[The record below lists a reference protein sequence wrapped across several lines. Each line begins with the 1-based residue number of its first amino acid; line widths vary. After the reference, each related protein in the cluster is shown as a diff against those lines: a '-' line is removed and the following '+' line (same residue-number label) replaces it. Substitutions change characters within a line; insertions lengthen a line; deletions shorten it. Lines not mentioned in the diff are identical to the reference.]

1 MADKVQY
8 DSDLFFK
15 AAKKTGDA
23 RDRINTVLHTLQAS
37 INARG
42 NPWGNDTL
50 GRNFANG
57 PDGSGG
63 YTSSRDNMITGAQN
77 IAGSLDNFS
86 TGQTKSAKLLEKME
100 HGNRDGFS

>member
-1 MADKVQY
+1 MAEKFQY
-8 DSDLFFK
+8 DSDLFLK

-23 RDRINTVLHTLQAS
+23 RDRINTVLHTLQSS

-50 GRNFANG
+50 GRNFAKG
-57 PDGSGG
+57 PDGAGG

-86 TGQTKSAKLLEKME
+86 TGQTKSAQLLEKME
-100 HGNRDGFS
+100 QGNRDGFS

>member
-1 MADKVQY
+1 MAEKIQY

-37 INARG
+37 LNARG

-50 GRNFANG
+50 GRNFAKG
-57 PDGSGG
+57 PDGTGG

-86 TGQTKSAKLLEKME
+86 TGQTKSAELLEKME

>member
-1 MADKVQY
+1 MADKFQY
-8 DSDLFFK
+8 DSVLFYK
-15 AAKKTGDA
+15 AAQKTGDA

-37 INARG
+37 LNARG
-42 NPWGNDTL
+42 NPWGNDSL
-50 GRNFANG
+50 GRNFAT
-57 PDGSGG
+57 G

-86 TGQTKSAKLLEKME
+86 TGQIKSAELLEKME

>member
-8 DSDLFFK
+8 ESELFFK

-23 RDRINTVLHTLQAS
+23 RDRINGVLNTLQSS
-37 INARG
+37 INSRG

-50 GRNFANG
+50 GRSFANG
-57 PDGSGG
+57 ADGSGG
-63 YTSSRDNMITGAQN
+63 YTSSRDNIIMGAQN
-77 IAGSLDNFS
+77 IAGSLGNFS

-100 HGNRDGFS
+100 RGNRDGFS

>member
-23 RDRINTVLHTLQAS
+23 RDRINAVLHTLQVS
-37 INARG
+37 LSARG

-63 YTSSRDNMITGAQN
+63 YTSSRDNMITGATN

-86 TGQTKSAKLLEKME
+86 SGQTKSAKLLEKME
-100 HGNRDGFS
+100 NGNRDGFN